1 MITNI
6 LLAFELEITGSCL
19 KFEMERPDVAAGLIK
34 PGRWL
39 AEGAWMPKL
48 DRLMAGMPRA
58 SCQRSYRK
66 ADDNE
71 LAGPAGV
78 VHNWPQ
84 IR

>member
-19 KFEMERPDVAAGLIK
+19 KFEMLRPDVAAGLIK

-58 SCQRSYRK
+58 SCWRSYRK
-66 ADDNE
+66 ADDDE
-71 LAGPAGV
+71 FAGPAGV
-78 VHNWPQ
+78 VHSWP
-84 IR
+84 

>member
-1 MITNI
+1 MMITNI

-19 KFEMERPDVAAGLIK
+19 KFEMGRLDVAAGLIK

-58 SCQRSYRK
+58 SC
-66 ADDNE
+66 
-71 LAGPAGV
+71 
-78 VHNWPQ
+78 
-84 IR
+84 